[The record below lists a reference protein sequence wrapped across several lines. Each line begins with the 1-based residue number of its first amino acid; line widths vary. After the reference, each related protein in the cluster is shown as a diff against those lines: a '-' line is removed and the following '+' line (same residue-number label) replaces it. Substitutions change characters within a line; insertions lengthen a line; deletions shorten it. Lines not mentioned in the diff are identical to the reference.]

1 MLMRSRLLYISLA
14 ASSILG
20 AVFLAACS
28 GGEKEAALAGK
39 KNAATQAV
47 DTAQQSYDA
56 VRRDAVQ
63 YIPDQAKGVD
73 DAIARAKASLDKGDY
88 DAAVNEAKPIP
99 DTVNGFAAA
108 IAAKKTEMTA
118 VWKDV
123 SRGVPEMLDAVQKRL
138 AVLSSGNSVPA
149 GMDKDGVVGAMA
161 TYDTAAKAWADAKG
175 DFSSANV
182 GDAVAKARI
191 AKDKAVEVM
200 SVLGMKAPPAT
211 LLKR

>member
-1 MLMRSRLLYISLA
+1 MRSRPFYMSLA
-14 ASSILG
+14 VPSILG

-28 GGEKEAALAGK
+28 GGEKEAALARK
-39 KNAATQAV
+39 KDAATQAV
-47 DTAQQSYDA
+47 GTAQQSYDA

-108 IAAKKTEMTA
+108 IVAKKTEMTA
-118 VWKDV
+118 AWKDV
-123 SRGVPEMLDAVQKRL
+123 SRGIPEMLDAVQKRL
-138 AVLSSGNSVPA
+138 AVLSSSNSVPA

-161 TYDTAAKAWADAKG
+161 TYDTATKA
-175 DFSSANV
+175 
-182 GDAVAKARI
+182 
-191 AKDKAVEVM
+191 
-200 SVLGMKAPPAT
+200 
-211 LLKR
+211 